1 MLISKMMNPIPFR
14 KVGNSVLQAPSK
26 IQLPGGESK
35 TAPRSFS
42 VISAMKNKMGMSR
55 SGQSSETDQNNG
67 TGQKT
72 GGGLSMLSKGGG
84 LSSMLGKV
92 LAEVITKNIRK
103 NRSWL
108 PNKPSG
114 K

>member
-1 MLISKMMNPIPFR
+1 
-14 KVGNSVLQAPSK
+14 
-26 IQLPGGESK
+26 
-35 TAPRSFS
+35 
-42 VISAMKNKMGMSR
+42 
-55 SGQSSETDQNNG
+55 
-67 TGQKT
+67 
-72 GGGLSMLSKGGG
+72 MLSKGGG

-92 LAEVITKNIRK
+92 LAEVITKSIRK